1 MRSPIENYGIPL
13 PLLPPEALWSGSG
26 TSACWKSLATAL
38 VWHSLGTTPGGT
50 SGSTGV
56 LALASWRRSARSM
69 PTPQSKMLS
78 LFMLFGL
85 LGPIVSLASMPRWG
99 PSSGIALNTG
109 PWSFHSPPLVVLA
122 PRILNSRVFSAAFST
137 WSNYVNSW
145 ASALS

>member
-1 MRSPIENYGIPL
+1 MRSPIEDYGIL
-13 PLLPPEALWSGSG
+13 LALLPPEALWSGSE

-69 PTPQSKMLS
+69 PTPRSNMLS

-85 LGPIVSLASMPRWG
+85 LGAIVSLASMPRRGAKLWD
-99 PSSGIALNTG
+99 
-109 PWSFHSPPLVVLA
+109 SPEYWPLVVSLA
-122 PRILNSRVFSAAFST
+122 SLGCVGTAAFELDG
-137 WSNYVNSW
+137 V
-145 ASALS
+145 LGRFPHLV